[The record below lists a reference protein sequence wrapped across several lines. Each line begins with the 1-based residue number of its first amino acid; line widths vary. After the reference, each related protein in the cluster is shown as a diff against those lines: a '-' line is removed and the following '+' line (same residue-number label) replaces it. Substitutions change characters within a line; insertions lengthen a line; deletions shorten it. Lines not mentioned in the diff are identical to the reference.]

1 MRKISLLICISIL
14 LIGCEKEKIIEV
26 EVEKEYSWK
35 AHKRFTH
42 ENVTQMNSFA
52 TDDYL
57 FFRGLSTF
65 VSIVPEGKNH
75 HHGFVGGKS
84 MMYYLIDPQSHQI
97 KLPIG
102 PDYLI
107 SYTHI
112 DGEVRFYST
121 MLPNGAQESA
131 SLNIKDIDNTF
142 LNFKHQQLHFT
153 VSESCVINDRNQAL
167 IPYTINNN
175 SWYLLKLALVDV
187 SVRDMP
193 SNYVEIVKTKTISI
207 PEEWQQSVHAIE
219 SVGEY
224 FFITTQSKVFRVD
237 SKGNIVTVSD
247 TPLLRIIES
256 SGKLYGV
263 GNKSVFISSD
273 KGLTWKEIYNVQQEF
288 SWISLS
294 KVEDKIVGYRYSQL
308 WEITF
313 NENDLIVRELDNY
326 GIDGVSIT
334 SLSVFDNN
342 VYLSTM
348 SGVFYKPVD
357 DFFESKIIEEE

>member
-1 MRKISLLICISIL
+1 MRKILLFICFSLL
-14 LIGCEKEKIIEV
+14 LIGCEKEKIVEV

-42 ENVTQMNSFA
+42 ERVTQMNSFA

-65 VSIVPEGKNH
+65 VSIVPESKNH
-75 HHGFVGGKS
+75 HHSFEGGKS
-84 MMYYLIDPQSHQI
+84 MMYYLIDPQSHEI

-107 SYTHI
+107 SFTQI

-121 MLPNGAQESA
+121 MIPNSVTESA

-142 LNFKHQQLHFT
+142 LNFKHQHNHFSI
-153 VSESCVINDRNQAL
+153 SECCVINDQNQAL
-167 IPYTINNN
+167 IPYTSNIN
-175 SWYLLKLALVDV
+175 SWYALKLALVDI
-187 SVRDMP
+187 SVREMP
-193 SNYVEIVKTKTISI
+193 SNYVEIIKTETINI
-207 PEEWQQSVHAIE
+207 PDEWHHRLHAIE

-224 FFITTQSKVFRVD
+224 FFITTQSKVFRMD

-263 GNKSVFISSD
+263 SNKSVFISSD
-273 KGLTWKEIYNVQQEF
+273 KGLTWKEVYNVQQEL

-294 KVEDKIVGYRYSQL
+294 KVDDKIVGYRYSQL

-313 NENDLIVRELDNY
+313 SENDVVVRELDNY

-334 SLSVFDNN
+334 SLSVFDNI

-357 DFFESKIIEEE
+357 NFFESKIIEEE